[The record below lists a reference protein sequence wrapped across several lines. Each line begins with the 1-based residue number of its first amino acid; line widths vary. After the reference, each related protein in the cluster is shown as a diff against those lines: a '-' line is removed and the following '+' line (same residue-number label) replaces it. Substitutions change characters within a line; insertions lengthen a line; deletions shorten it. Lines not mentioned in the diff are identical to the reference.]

1 MTCIRARSWLLKK
14 KFAAA
19 EGRYL
24 LPWKKILR
32 ETYSSPPKIIGA
44 KNMTGWAWI
53 TIGAVVL
60 AVVIMQI
67 AARFADYDE

>member
-1 MTCIRARSWLLKK
+1 MWQ
-14 KFAAA
+14 
-19 EGRYL
+19 
-24 LPWKKILR
+24 KILH
-32 ETYSSPPKIIGA
+32 
-44 KNMTGWAWI
+44 WAWI